1 MSTTSRSR
9 IGPPHALLGAGLAVG
24 ALATGAAPGCVA
36 ERGPVCTTEAG
47 QHDTVV
53 LFRGITFTREE
64 MGTSDGFDLDGRVS
78 DRGDAQACRKPDFVA
93 SDGRM
98 GIDNQVSQLLPII
111 EEQTGGLRL
120 DDVLQTAID
129 NGQLLIALELI
140 GVDDPM
146 NDPCVTV
153 RLRPVVGTPLL
164 GTDGRVLPGQTFDLD
179 PAGEVSTV
187 EGARLVDGVLEI
199 GPAPVALPVQVLD
212 ARFTLHVEASRMR
225 LVRADDGT
233 WQGIL
238 GGGISVDEMI
248 QVAQGLTIPSD
259 LMGAVMLVLRTYA
272 DLDRDEAGACQAIS
286 ATLAVDGVSA
296 FLYAGADS
304 GE

>member
-1 MSTTSRSR
+1 MTHARTNTLRATVLVA
-9 IGPPHALLGAGLAVG
+9 ALLAGGSAALGASAS
-24 ALATGAAPGCVA
+24 GCVSEA
-36 ERGPVCTTEAG
+36 PPMCTSEPG
-47 QHDTVV
+47 QHDSVI

-64 MGTSDGFDLDGRVS
+64 MGVSDGFDLDGRVS
-78 DRGDAQACRKPDFVA
+78 DRGDAQTCRKSDFTA
-93 SDGRM
+93 SDGRT
-98 GIDNQVSQLLPII
+98 GIDNQISQLLPII

-129 NGQLLIALELI
+129 NGQLLIAIELI

-164 GTDGRVLPGQTFDLD
+164 GTDGRVLPGQTFDLQPD
-179 PAGEVSTV
+179 GEVTTV
-187 EGARLVDGVLEI
+187 EGATLTDGVLEL
-199 GPAPVALPVQVLD
+199 GPAPVALPVQILD
-212 ARFTLHVEASRMR
+212 ARFTLHVQDSRVR

-233 WQGIL
+233 WQGEL

-248 QVAQGLTIPSD
+248 MVAQGLTIPPD

-272 DLDRDEAGACQAIS
+272 DLARDQDGDCQSIS
-286 ATLAVDGVSA
+286 ATLAVDGVTA
-296 FLYAGADS
+296 FLY
-304 GE
+304 E